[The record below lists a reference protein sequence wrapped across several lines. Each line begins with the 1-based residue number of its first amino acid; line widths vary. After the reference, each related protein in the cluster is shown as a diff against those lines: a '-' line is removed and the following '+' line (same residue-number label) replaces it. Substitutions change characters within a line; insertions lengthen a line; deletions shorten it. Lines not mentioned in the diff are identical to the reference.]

1 MCLEILEDD
10 SGPVLSAGNTKGELF
25 VWDIT

>member
-1 MCLEILEDD
+1 MCLDILEDD
-10 SGPVLSAGNTKGELF
+10 SGPVLSVGNTKGELF